1 MSEIGL
7 SRASL
12 AREATPL
19 TRATAVAP
27 RKTQETVF
35 VELGESVQKA
45 QIARDG
51 VQVALVD
58 INPAVLNEVIAGR
71 PPVVTKVV
79 SQSVA
84 AGTSVP
90 KGTTIDIVLA
100 EPRRLPTRIIQD
112 VHVGLA
118 QREIGQVF
126 DTFLKDNVAVRSVI
140 ARNERPETL
149 SSADQAILVT
159 AFQQAD
165 VPITAEPGHT
175 VNEAFNTLQAAFTF
189 GL

>member
-7 SRASL
+7 GRTALSRDTA
-12 AREATPL
+12 PL
-19 TRATAVAP
+19 TRAAVAAP

-58 INPAVLNEVIAGR
+58 INPLVLNEVIAGR

-90 KGTTIDIVLA
+90 KGTAVDIVLA
-100 EPRRLPTRIIQD
+100 EPRKLPTRIIKD
-112 VHVGLA
+112 VHVGLE
-118 QREIGQVF
+118 QRDIGQVF
-126 DTFLKDNVAVRSVI
+126 DTFLKDNVAVRGVI

-149 SSADQAILVT
+149 SSADQAVLVG
-159 AFQQAD
+159 AFEQAQ
-165 VPITAEPGHT
+165 VPITSQPGHT

>member
-1 MSEIGL
+1 VSGIGL
-7 SRASL
+7 GRSAIS
-12 AREATPL
+12 REAASIS
-19 TRATAVAP
+19 RATAAAP

-51 VQVALVD
+51 VQVAIVD
-58 INPAVLNEVIAGR
+58 INPLVLNEVIAGR

-90 KGTTIDIVLA
+90 KGTAIDIVLA
-100 EPRRLPTRIIQD
+100 EPRRLPTRIIRD
-112 VHVGLA
+112 IHVGLE
-118 QREIGQVF
+118 QRELGQVF
-126 DTFLKDNVAVRSVI
+126 DTFLRDDVTVRSVI
-140 ARNERPETL
+140 ARNERAETL
-149 SSADQAILVT
+149 SAADQAVLIG
-159 AFQQAD
+159 AFEQAQ
-165 VPITAEPGHT
+165 VPITTQPGHT